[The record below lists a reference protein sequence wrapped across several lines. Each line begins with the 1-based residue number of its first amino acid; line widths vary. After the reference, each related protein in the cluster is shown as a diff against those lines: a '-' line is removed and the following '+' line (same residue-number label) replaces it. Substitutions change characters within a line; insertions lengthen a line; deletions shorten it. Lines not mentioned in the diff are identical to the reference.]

1 MTTFHDFHGSIVY
14 AMEYLNHQRKQRP
27 QEWHSPLL
35 CFGPVYQTDSQRA
48 DGAVRKSYKH
58 AQSASV
64 LPYESRTPPLTGAKN
79 FPTTEEAHN
88 IGIASKR
95 RVSKPPWQRPLERC
109 NNTTSTA
116 DFPCEEMVGLECL
129 RSLSPSQ
136 DQVFGRATGVPILQ
150 RTRIDLRVG
159 PPPRSDE
166 E

>member
-1 MTTFHDFHGSIVY
+1 
-14 AMEYLNHQRKQRP
+14 MEYMNHQRKQRL
-27 QEWHSPLL
+27 QELHSPLL
-35 CFGPVYQTDSQRA
+35 CLGPVYQTDSQRA
-48 DGAVRKSYKH
+48 DGAVRKFYKH

-64 LPYESRTPPLTGAKN
+64 VPYESRTPPLTGAKN
-79 FPTTEEAHN
+79 LTATEEAHS

-95 RVSKPPWQRPLERC
+95 RVSEPPWRRLLEQF

-136 DQVFGRATGVPILQ
+136 DQVFRRATGVPILR

-159 PPPRSDE
+159 PPLRSDE